1 MHAEAQAFSAGAFPP
16 MGSHIEAGNGFG
28 NGLLDLSA
36 GGAAGSAA
44 GGAPDMGGAAGR
56 APAGAPGGAPGG
68 APDMGGAPGRAPGG
82 APGGSGGAPD
92 MGGATGR
99 APAGAPGGAPDMGGA
114 PGRAPGRAP
123 AGAPGGSGGAPGAAG
138 RAPAGAP
145 GGAPGGAPDMGGAP
159 AGAPGRAPAGAA
171 DMGGAPG
178 RAPAGA
184 PDMGGA
190 GGAPGGAPDM
200 GGAPGRAPAGAADMG
215 GAPPLVLALFA
226 KVLQVVPLTLVW
238 VLWEQLGLVFLLD
251 LSVWKQLVPRLQV
264 VLHAPL
270 VVLQV
275 VPLDEVASGEVA
287 LFLKVPPTLV
297 WVLWVLWEQLVQGQ
311 GLLLLVQ
318 GEGLLFQLK
327 LLVLLVHMER
337 GSWEQGSWGGW
348 EQLGQLGQVGLLLP
362 SWHIG
367 KGLGPPLPALQQC
380 SLQRRPLL
388 PSPWPTAGASPGY
401 WHPQWSPIAGPPIPA
416 KPTAGGFA
424 PAHGRLTEPSL
435 LCCAS
440 APWLCC
446 ASGVRSKLKSVY
458 ALKSELIGVMLIDD
472 CCLSLRSIMWSGV
485 KADSAY
491 CLSLTPA
498 QFPAGGGEMWHS
510 KGAMI

>member
-1 MHAEAQAFSAGAFPP
+1 MLSMTCGWQQMCLDPSAKRWNSNHQTWAKTVDPNHLKLDVASETWEIQRVLRFCFSW
-16 MGSHIEAGNGFG
+16 SCWCCWCTW
-28 NGLLDLSA
+28 S
-36 GGAAGSAA
+36 GAAGSRAA
-44 GGAPDMGGAAGR
+44 GVAG
-56 APAGAPGGAPGG
+56 
-68 APDMGGAPGRAPGG
+68 
-82 APGGSGGAPD
+82 S
-92 MGGATGR
+92 
-99 APAGAPGGAPDMGGA
+99 
-114 PGRAPGRAP
+114 
-123 AGAPGGSGGAPGAAG
+123 S
-138 RAPAGAP
+138 
-145 GGAPGGAPDMGGAP
+145 
-159 AGAPGRAPAGAA
+159 
-171 DMGGAPG
+171 
-178 RAPAGA
+178 
-184 PDMGGA
+184 
-190 GGAPGGAPDM
+190 
-200 GGAPGRAPAGAADMG
+200 
-215 GAPPLVLALFA
+215 
-226 KVLQVVPLTLVW
+226 W
-238 VLWEQLGLVFLLD
+238 
-251 LSVWKQLVPRLQV
+251 
-264 VLHAPL
+264 
-270 VVLQV
+270 
-275 VPLDEVASGEVA
+275 
-287 LFLKVPPTLV
+287 
-297 WVLWVLWEQLVQGQ
+297 
-311 GLLLLVQ
+311 
-318 GEGLLFQLK
+318 
-327 LLVLLVHMER
+327 
-337 GSWEQGSWGGW
+337 GSW
-348 EQLGQLGQVGLLLP
+348 GQVGLLLP

-446 ASGVRSKLKSVY
+446 ASGVRSNLKSVY